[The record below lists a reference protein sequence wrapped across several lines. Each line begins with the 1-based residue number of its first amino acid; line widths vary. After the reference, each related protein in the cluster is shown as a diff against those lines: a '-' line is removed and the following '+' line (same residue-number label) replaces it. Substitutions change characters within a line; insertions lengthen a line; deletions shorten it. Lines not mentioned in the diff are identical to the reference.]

1 MLYKGYV
8 GSVELSENDGVFCGK
23 VQGVQSLISYEGKS
37 VQEFVDDFHKAV
49 DDYLALCEAEGSE
62 PAIAKDGDSMQL
74 PYLEITQQVFCD
86 HIEDEDFFLVYGN
99 PVILRADSGTK
110 LLCISYPMY
119 ERLVALAECGEE
131 LPPPLGRF
139 LPKKS
144 D

>member
-1 MLYKGYV
+1 ML
-8 GSVELSENDGVFCGK
+8 CT
-23 VQGVQSLISYEGKS
+23 IS
-37 VQEFVDDFHKAV
+37 D
-49 DDYLALCEAEGSE
+49 
-62 PAIAKDGDSMQL
+62 AKMGW
-74 PYLEITQQVFCD
+74 
-86 HIEDEDFFLVYGN
+86 IERRN

-119 ERLVALAECGEE
+119 ERLVALAERGEE

>member
-62 PAIAKDGDSMQL
+62 PEIAKAGDSMQL

-119 ERLVALAECGEE
+119 ERLVALAERGEE
-131 LPPPLGRF
+131 LPLPLGRF

>member
-1 MLYKGYV
+1 MGW
-8 GSVELSENDGVFCGK
+8 
-23 VQGVQSLISYEGKS
+23 
-37 VQEFVDDFHKAV
+37 
-49 DDYLALCEAEGSE
+49 
-62 PAIAKDGDSMQL
+62 
-74 PYLEITQQVFCD
+74 
-86 HIEDEDFFLVYGN
+86 IERRN

-119 ERLVALAECGEE
+119 ERLVALAERGEE

>member
-62 PAIAKDGDSMQL
+62 PEIAKAGDGMQL

-110 LLCISYPMY
+110 LLCTGRRTGSSPS
-119 ERLVALAECGEE
+119 RLSGQVPF
-131 LPPPLGRF
+131 PPW
-139 LPKKS
+139 
-144 D
+144 

>member
-1 MLYKGYV
+1 ML
-8 GSVELSENDGVFCGK
+8 
-23 VQGVQSLISYEGKS
+23 
-37 VQEFVDDFHKAV
+37 
-49 DDYLALCEAEGSE
+49 
-62 PAIAKDGDSMQL
+62 L

-119 ERLVALAECGEE
+119 ERLVALAERGEE
-131 LPPPLGRF
+131 LSTPLGRF